1 MEGGKYYEF
10 TVLQRTKNL
19 KFGRRTAVTRVLW
32 RDADGSSVNHDF
44 VSVAS
49 YARGTQPR
57 AEPEFPAMVEELEN
71 GWSLIK
77 GTYLVPSAATQGIV
91 ELSLKSILFR
101 RDYLRNLS
109 DLREIT
115 DDCRR
120 SVYFPKIRRKN

>member
-1 MEGGKYYEF
+1 MQFAAKGGRSSW
-10 TVLQRTKNL
+10 TSAGC
-19 KFGRRTAVTRVLW
+19 GRPRSGVPLAELS
-32 RDADGSSVNHDF
+32 ADGDLF
-44 VSVAS
+44 
-49 YARGTQPR
+49 
-57 AEPEFPAMVEELEN
+57 
-71 GWSLIK
+71 
-77 GTYLVPSAATQGIV
+77 LVGSTFQGIV